1 MLEWLISASWKVAS
15 PLQIPQWDLL
25 QIGYAQLQLGSISW
39 GNEGVQSV
47 LVSVYRVCRFL
58 SVGNVQADFGFCLP
72 FVWCAEL
79 PAAGREM
86 WSHSSPVGPLGA
98 VETGHGVMVLNST
111 SISLG

>member
-47 LVSVYRVCRFL
+47 LVQISVCGKRA
-58 SVGNVQADFGFCLP
+58 SGFW
-72 FVWCAEL
+72 VL
-79 PAAGREM
+79 PAFC
-86 WSHSSPVGPLGA
+86 V
-98 VETGHGVMVLNST
+98 VC
-111 SISLG
+111 